1 MRYAWNFWKMNE
13 METPM
18 EFFKIYEKIQFTIG
32 WMKDD
37 FASNNILDE

>member
-1 MRYAWNFWKMNE
+1 

-18 EFFKIYEKIQFTIG
+18 EFFKIDEKIDLIIG

-37 FASNNILDE
+37 FASNNSLDEQIRR